1 MLFYYLQVNFMCS
14 VKNQKNEKPGNPCS
28 FGRQVQN
35 SARDVK
41 SGKFGHSDGS
51 PPWRPAAVDTKPR
64 QGHAEQKAWPSC
76 HLTPCGRPPVLF
88 H

>member
-1 MLFYYLQVNFMCS
+1 MCS

-51 PPWRPAAVDTKPR
+51 PPWRPAAVDTRTESLAILPPDTLR
-64 QGHAEQKAWPSC
+64 PAPGFIP
-76 HLTPCGRPPVLF
+76 LTVASYILIA
-88 H
+88 

>member
-51 PPWRPAAVDTKPR
+51 PPWRPAAVDTILLQESGKLN
-64 QGHAEQKAWPSC
+64 G
-76 HLTPCGRPPVLF
+76 
-88 H
+88 